1 MNLCEVVVDMRKKE
15 KQVQAPA
22 FEISGTN
29 KKMINYQV
37 YEMSKNEKAI
47 YFLIAFVIGA
57 AVAYLF
63 YGGIGKDEY
72 GNPTVITYI
81 LDVVIMLVVGFLAGK
96 FFLPIRRNQ
105 IIEARKKKLRKQFV
119 DLLDSLATSIS
130 SGKNIPNAFIA
141 AKEDLLVQY
150 DADAFIVQEVDNIIS
165 GIKNNLDIGGMLLNF
180 GERSGITD
188 IRTFGRVF
196 ETAVSK
202 GANMKEVIRN
212 SHVIISNKCEI
223 EAEIETKVASN
234 KNEQNIMVIMPVILI
249 AMIKFAG
256 SDFASNFTTP
266 TGILSTTIAIAMF
279 VGAYMLGRKILK
291 IEV

>member
-1 MNLCEVVVDMRKKE
+1 MRKKE
-15 KQVQAPA
+15 KEMQVPA

-29 KKMINYQV
+29 RKMINYQV
-37 YEMSKNEKAI
+37 YEMSANEKAI

-72 GNPTVITYI
+72 GNPTVLTHI
-81 LDVVIMLVVGFLAGK
+81 LDIAIMAIVGFVAGK
-96 FFLPIRRNQ
+96 VFLPIRRNQ

-150 DADAFIVQEVDNIIS
+150 DADAFIVQEVDNIIA
-165 GIKNNLDIGGMLLNF
+165 GINNNLDIGGMLLNF

-212 SHVIISNKCEI
+212 SHVILSNKCEI

-249 AMIKFAG
+249 TMIKFAG

>member
-1 MNLCEVVVDMRKKE
+1 MRKKE
-15 KQVQAPA
+15 KEMQVPA

-29 KKMINYQV
+29 RKMINYQV
-37 YEMSKNEKAI
+37 YEMSANEKAI

-72 GNPTVITYI
+72 GNPTVLTHI
-81 LDVVIMLVVGFLAGK
+81 LDIAIMAIVGFVAGK
-96 FFLPIRRNQ
+96 VFLPIRRNQ

-130 SGKNIPNAFIA
+130 SGKNIPTAFIA

-150 DADAFIVQEVDNIIS
+150 DADAFIVQEVDNIIA
-165 GIKNNLDIGGMLLNF
+165 GINNNLDIGGMLLNF

-212 SHVIISNKCEI
+212 SHVILSNKCEI

-249 AMIKFAG
+249 TMIKFAG